1 MTGYDVAVIGL
12 GGMGGAAA
20 YRLAGRGLRVVGLE
34 RFGPAH
40 DRGSSHG
47 DSRIIRQAYFE
58 HPAYV
63 PLLRR
68 AYELWRE
75 TERASGA
82 DLLTITG
89 GLFIGP
95 PDAVTVTGALASA
108 RQWGLEY
115 AYLDA
120 AAIARRFPTFRPGP
134 DDVAVYEP
142 YAGYVVPE
150 AAVRANLDLAAA
162 AGADLRFGE
171 RVTGWAADGDG
182 VRVTTAAGAYDADR
196 LVIAAGAWAPGLLA
210 ELNLPLTVERQVMH
224 WFQVDDPAAFAAPG
238 HPIYVW
244 EDATGDQVYGFG
256 VRPGDT
262 AAKVAF
268 FRRPNAT
275 DPDHVDRTVH
285 NAEIAEIRDHMATR
299 IPGLRAH
306 AAATT
311 CLYTLT
317 PDHHF
322 VLGPHPARPNVT
334 IAAGFSG
341 HGFKFVPVIG
351 EILADLATTGGTS
364 HDIGLF
370 DPRRA
375 FDTPSPLSRP

>member
-1 MTGYDVAVIGL
+1 MTTYDVAVIGL

-20 YRLAGRGLRVVGLE
+20 YRLAERGQRVIGLE

-40 DRGSSHG
+40 DQGSSHG

-58 HPAYV
+58 HPSYV

-75 TERASGA
+75 TERASGR

-95 PDAVTVTGALASA
+95 PDAVTVTGALRSA
-108 RQWGLEY
+108 RLWDLEHEF
-115 AYLDA
+115 LDA
-120 AAIARRFPTFRPGP
+120 AAIARRFPTLRPGP

-142 YAGYVVPE
+142 HAGYVEPE

-162 AGADLRFGE
+162 HGADLRFGE
-171 RVTGWAADGDG
+171 PATEWAADGDG
-182 VRVTTAAGAYDADR
+182 VRVTTARGTYRADR
-196 LVIAAGAWAPGLLA
+196 LVIAPGAWAPALLA
-210 ELNLPLTVERQVMH
+210 ELDLPLVVERQVMH
-224 WFQVDDPAAFAAPG
+224 WFAVDDPAAFAAPG

-244 EDATGDQVYGFG
+244 ADDVEDQVYGFG
-256 VRPGDT
+256 IRPGDE

-268 FRRPNAT
+268 FRRPNGC

-285 NAEIAEIRDHMATR
+285 DAEIAEIRDHLAAR
-299 IPGLRAH
+299 IPGFRRHVGAK
-306 AAATT
+306 T

-317 PDHHF
+317 PDHNF
-322 VLGPHPARPNVT
+322 VLGAHPHHPNVT

-351 EILADLATTGGTS
+351 EILADLALTGTTG
-364 HDIGLF
+364 HDIALF
-370 DPRRA
+370 DPARA
-375 FDTPSPLSRP
+375 YDTPSPLTSG

>member
-1 MTGYDVAVIGL
+1 MTTYDVAIIGL

-20 YRLAGRGLRVVGLE
+20 YRLAERGQRVVGIE
-34 RFGPAH
+34 RFGPGH
-40 DRGSSHG
+40 DQGSSHG

-58 HPAYV
+58 HPSYV

-75 TERASGA
+75 TERASGQ

-89 GLFIGP
+89 GVFIGS
-95 PDAVTVTGALASA
+95 PDAVTVTGALRSA
-108 RQWGLEY
+108 RMWDLEHE
-115 AYLDA
+115 YLDA
-120 AAIARRFPTFRPGP
+120 AAITDRFPTLRPGP
-134 DDVAVYEP
+134 DDVGVYEP
-142 YAGYVVPE
+142 YAGYVAPE
-150 AAVRANLDLAAA
+150 TTVRANLDLAAA
-162 AGADLRFGE
+162 HGADLRFGE

-182 VRVTTAAGAYDADR
+182 VRVTTGEGTYRAGR

-210 ELNLPLTVERQVMH
+210 ELNLPLVVERQVMH
-224 WFQVDDPAAFAAPG
+224 WFEVDDPAAFAAPR

-244 EDATGDQVYGFG
+244 EDATGDHVYGFG
-256 VRPGDT
+256 IRPGD
-262 AAKVAF
+262 AVAKVAF
-268 FRRPNAT
+268 FRRPNAC
-275 DPDHVDRTVH
+275 DPDQVDRTVH
-285 NAEIAEIRDHMATR
+285 DTEVAEIQQALSDR
-299 IPGLRAH
+299 IPGFGRH
-306 AAATT
+306 AGAKT

-322 VLGPHPARPNVT
+322 VLGPHPSHPNVT

-351 EILADLATTGGTS
+351 EILADLSTTGHTS

-370 DPRRA
+370 APDRA
-375 FDTPSPLSRP
+375 FDTPSPLPQR